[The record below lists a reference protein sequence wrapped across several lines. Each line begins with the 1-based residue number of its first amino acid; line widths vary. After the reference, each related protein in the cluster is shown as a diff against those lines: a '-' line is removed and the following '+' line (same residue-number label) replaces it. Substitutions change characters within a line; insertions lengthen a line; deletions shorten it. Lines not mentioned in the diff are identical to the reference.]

1 MNRKRVPRMV
11 IPFLMILLF
20 LVLPLFLLI
29 ASPKLFRSYH
39 SGVESFPAPRR
50 LLVVFAHTDDEVT
63 NSGLIRHWANQG
75 SQIQILTL
83 TDGAANPNSDLTA
96 CLPKENITQC
106 RLRELSD
113 SAKILGIGKI
123 NAPKLPDSR
132 LMEHLPQATQEV
144 QSLLNSFQPDAILTM
159 EPSGL
164 NGLADHR
171 AAFQSVALALQGS
184 RQDQPRLYLSTLP
197 PPFSWVLRSRLPEE
211 LDSRIKVFPT
221 AEGLVEIK
229 VEDAFAHRSQ
239 SSTINGISLGLGP
252 RRLFSWIDFETYSI
266 HPAKEIDQLLSGS
279 R

>member
-1 MNRKRVPRMV
+1 MAVLFSV
-11 IPFLMILLF
+11 ILLVF
-20 LVLPLFLLI
+20 IFLLVVYV
-29 ASPKLFRSYH
+29 SPVLFRSKH
-39 SGVESFPAPRR
+39 LEPQSFPAPGR

-83 TDGAANPNSDLTA
+83 TDGAANPKSDLTA
-96 CLPKENITQC
+96 CLPNENITQC

-171 AAFQSVALALQGS
+171 AAFLSVATALKDT
-184 RQDQPRLYLSTLP
+184 RKERPKLYLSTLP
-197 PPFSWVLRSRLPEE
+197 PPFSWFLRSQIPVHLSSGLRVFQTSPELIE
-211 LDSRIKVFPT
+211 VKVAGAT
-221 AEGLVEIK
+221 
-229 VEDAFAHRSQ
+229 AHRSQ
-239 SSTINGISLGLGP
+239 ASTINGISLGLGP

-266 HPAKEIDQLLSGS
+266 HPAQEIEQLIPTTTH
-279 R
+279 